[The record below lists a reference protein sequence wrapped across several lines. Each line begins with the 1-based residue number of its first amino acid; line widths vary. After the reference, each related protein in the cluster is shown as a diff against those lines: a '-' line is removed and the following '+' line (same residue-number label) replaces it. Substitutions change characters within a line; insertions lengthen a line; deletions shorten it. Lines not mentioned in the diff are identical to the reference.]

1 MTLKDQMRDDALG
14 VFLNLDDFAE
24 VVVYYPR
31 GGGARQIRAIVNRDP
46 PSFYDS
52 TGAVVAVSFMIY
64 VANDSTT
71 GIAATEIDTGGDRIA
86 VARREGNVNL
96 NQRVIWSVINQDIA
110 MIQLALK

>member
-1 MTLKDQMRDDALG
+1 MTLKSQMQEDAMS
-14 VFLNLDDFAE
+14 VFLNLNDFAE
-24 VVVYYPR
+24 IVVYYPR

-71 GIAATEIDTGGDRIA
+71 GIAGTEIDTGGDRVA
-86 VARREGNVNL
+86 VARREGAVNL
-96 NQRVIWSVINQDIA
+96 NQRVIWQVMNQDLA
-110 MIQLALK
+110 MMQLALK